1 MRIALMAVLVAIS
14 TPAYAGDATPKAPSV
29 DGQATQTTA
38 QPKTAENQAERKICK
53 RIEASESR
61 VAAKKICLTA
71 EQWKQ
76 RDLENSSY

>member
-1 MRIALMAVLVAIS
+1 MRIALMAVLVAVS
-14 TPAYAGDATPKAPSV
+14 TPAFAGDATPKAQSV
-29 DGQATQTTA
+29 DGQATQTSSQAT
-38 QPKTAENQAERKICK
+38 TAEDPAEHKICK

-61 VAAKKICLTA
+61 VAATKVCLTK